1 MMTLMLLLTIMM
13 KAMMMTLMLLMV
25 ITMRTMMMPLVMM
38 MMLVLRG
45 QDDATDDDDD
55 AGVAQDDATDEDDD
69 DDAGV
74 AQDDTTDDGDTVVA
88 QDEDKL
94 YLCVSSPTIKDKPVR
109 VNLIQKYEFSYHNI
123 TIHLQA
129 SHCNI

>member
-45 QDDATDDDDD
+45 QDDAT
-55 AGVAQDDATDEDDD
+55 DDD